1 MFDAAIIGQILWSS
15 FANSSYFVLFALAFA
30 LVLKVN
36 GVFNFAQGGVMTTAF
51 YAAYTIVGTAKLP
64 GWLGFAGGL
73 VAAVLLGVAIEMTGF
88 RSLRLRRASPLFVF
102 IFTLILTELVSY
114 IAMLIFGTWPTTIF
128 PSLLWPVTLV
138 GGIAISEWDVP
149 AVLSAIAACSGLFLF
164 LRFSRTGQCMIAV
177 ADNPQ
182 LAEFYGIERN
192 AIYVRTMAVA
202 GLLVGLGMFLF
213 GTRAQVQPSTSI
225 ELMLFAVVA
234 SIAGGIG
241 NLWGA
246 ALTAVVLGVLQNS
259 SVLVLPSEW
268 QGLLL
273 YVFLFAAII
282 FFPSGI
288 KFPAR
293 RLKVSRRAPA
303 ALEGGSQEG

>member
-1 MFDAAIIGQILWSS
+1 MLDPAIIGQILWSS

-36 GVFNFAQGGVMTTAF
+36 GVFNFAQGGVMTAAF
-51 YAAYTIVGTAKLP
+51 YAAYTIVGTAKGP
-64 GWLGFAGGL
+64 GWLGFIGGL
-73 VAAVLLGVAIEMTGF
+73 AAAVVLGIAIEVTGF
-88 RSLRLRRASPLFVF
+88 RNLRLRRASPLFVF
-102 IFTLILTELVSY
+102 IFTLVLTELIAY

-128 PSLLWPVTLV
+128 PSLYWPVTLV

-149 AVLSAIAACSGLFLF
+149 AVLSAATACIALFLF
-164 LRFSRTGQCMIAV
+164 LRFTRSGQCMIAV
-177 ADNPQ
+177 ADNSE
-182 LAEFYGIERN
+182 LAELYGIERN
-192 AIYVRTMAVA
+192 AIYVHTMAVA
-202 GLLVGLGMFLF
+202 GLMVGLGMFLF
-213 GTRAQVQPSTSI
+213 GARAQVQPSTSI

-246 ALTAVVLGVLQNS
+246 ALTAVVLGIIQNG

-273 YVFLFAAII
+273 YIFLFVAII

-288 KFPAR
+288 KLPTR
-293 RLKVSRRAPA
+293 KLKVSRRATE
-303 ALEGGSQEG
+303 LDGESRET

>member
-1 MFDAAIIGQILWSS
+1 
-15 FANSSYFVLFALAFA
+15 
-30 LVLKVN
+30 
-36 GVFNFAQGGVMTTAF
+36 
-51 YAAYTIVGTAKLP
+51 
-64 GWLGFAGGL
+64 
-73 VAAVLLGVAIEMTGF
+73 
-88 RSLRLRRASPLFVF
+88 
-102 IFTLILTELVSY
+102 
-114 IAMLIFGTWPTTIF
+114 
-128 PSLLWPVTLV
+128 VTLV
-138 GGIAISEWDVP
+138 GGIAVSAWDVP
-149 AVLSAIAACSGLFLF
+149 AVLSAIAACIGLFLY
-164 LRFSRTGQCMIAV
+164 LRLTRSGQCMIAV

-182 LAEFYGIERN
+182 LAELYGIERN
-192 AIYVRTMAVA
+192 TIYVHTMAIA

-246 ALTAVVLGVLQNS
+246 ALTAVVLGVIQNG
-259 SVLVLPSEW
+259 SVLFLPSEW

-288 KFPAR
+288 KLPAR
-293 RLKVSRRAPA
+293 KLKVSRRATSTLDSGP
-303 ALEGGSQEG
+303 QES